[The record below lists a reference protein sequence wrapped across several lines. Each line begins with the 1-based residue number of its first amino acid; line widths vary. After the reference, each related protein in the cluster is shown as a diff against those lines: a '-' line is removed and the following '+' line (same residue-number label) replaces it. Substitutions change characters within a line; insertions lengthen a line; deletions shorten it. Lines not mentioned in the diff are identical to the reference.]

1 MSDTYRNS
9 RAGGRRSSRS
19 SSADRIMA
27 VQNARIRGTGSRRG
41 GSGRRRGR
49 RQGPDMA
56 KIVLI
61 VIGVLILLIC
71 AAVGF
76 QSCARSEDDKTS
88 VESESETETTEPET
102 EMAAEITVNGVQ
114 VHGLTK
120 TEAIKKVLE
129 DMGWEM
135 MNFVVFGIFSRNALR
150 MEASVAVSTAL
161 VESSRIRIFGFFK
174 SALAK

>member
-1 MSDTYRNS
+1 
-9 RAGGRRSSRS
+9 
-19 SSADRIMA
+19 
-27 VQNARIRGTGSRRG
+27 
-41 GSGRRRGR
+41 
-49 RQGPDMA
+49 MA

-61 VIGVLILLIC
+61 VTGVLILLIC

-135 MNFVVFGIFSRNALR
+135 KVSFGDETADLPNL
-150 MEASVAVSTAL
+150 MEANVDAVIEKAFAKK
-161 VESSRIRIFGFFK
+161 ESGLYRGD
-174 SALAK
+174 

>member
-1 MSDTYRNS
+1 
-9 RAGGRRSSRS
+9 
-19 SSADRIMA
+19 
-27 VQNARIRGTGSRRG
+27 
-41 GSGRRRGR
+41 
-49 RQGPDMA
+49 MA

-88 VESESETETTEPET
+88 VESESETEPET

-135 MNFVVFGIFSRNALR
+135 K
-150 MEASVAVSTAL
+150 E
-161 VESSRIRIFGFFK
+161 
-174 SALAK
+174 

>member
-1 MSDTYRNS
+1 
-9 RAGGRRSSRS
+9 
-19 SSADRIMA
+19 
-27 VQNARIRGTGSRRG
+27 
-41 GSGRRRGR
+41 
-49 RQGPDMA
+49 MA

-61 VIGVLILLIC
+61 VTGVLILLIC

-135 MNFVVFGIFSRNALR
+135 KVSFGDETADLPNL
-150 MEASVAVSTAL
+150 MECGRCNRKSIC
-161 VESSRIRIFGFFK
+161 EEGIRG
-174 SALAK
+174 LYRGD

>member
-9 RAGGRRSSRS
+9 RAGGRRFPPVKQRGPHHGSPECGS
-19 SSADRIMA
+19 
-27 VQNARIRGTGSRRG
+27 RGTGSRRG

-49 RQGPDMA
+49 RQGPISKDRTDRDR
-56 KIVLI
+56 VLDLTDLC
-61 VIGVLILLIC
+61 GGGLSELR
-71 AAVGF
+71 
-76 QSCARSEDDKTS
+76 ARSEDDKTS

-129 DMGWEM
+129 DMGWRM
-135 MNFVVFGIFSRNALR
+135 KVSFGDETADLPNL
-150 MEASVAVSTAL
+150 MEANVGTL
-161 VESSRIRIFGFFK
+161 
-174 SALAK
+174 